1 MSVMSYSKASFDC
14 RGIHRQLRNARVI
27 CALTILLLASGGL
40 SLSSQAQGDSASKG
54 NVTVAQDGTVTV
66 QSEVIPMSSLLSPE
80 AKVYVTQH
88 LKDMQTPAT
97 SVQVNG
103 IPRYMQ
109 PYLDQARSMYPVD
122 QKDTNIAGIH
132 VYVFTPKGGVAAENT
147 KRVLINLHGGGFQ
160 GCWPGCALL
169 ESIPISSV
177 GKFKV
182 VSVDYREAPQ
192 YHFPAASE
200 DVAKVYAELLK
211 EYPPQ
216 NIGIYG
222 CSAGGALTAMSIAWF
237 DKHNLPIPG
246 AAGLFCSGAGAIGDG
261 DSLAIATPAGEART
275 FQSVKSG
282 ISDGYWQGSDP
293 SDPLV
298 QQANHLDVLAK
309 FPPTLF
315 VTGTRDMALSNA
327 LYTNQQMNKAGVE
340 TSLFVWEG
348 LFHGFFYNPGIPES
362 QHVYRVVT
370 EFFDKKLGK

>member
-1 MSVMSYSKASFDC
+1 MSCWGTSFD
-14 RGIHRQLRNARVI
+14 RVGTKAPLCKVKAI
-27 CALTILLLASGGL
+27 CVVAVLLLTGGGL
-40 SLSSQAQGDSASKG
+40 GASAQSQGAAAGKG
-54 NVTVAQDGTVTV
+54 NVTVAPDGTVTV
-66 QSEVIPMSSLLSPE
+66 QSEVIPMSNLLSPE
-80 AKVYVTQH
+80 AKAYVTQH

-97 SVQVNG
+97 SVQENG

-109 PYLDQARSMYPVD
+109 PYLDQARAMYPVD
-122 QKDTNIAGIH
+122 QKDTNIAGVH
-132 VYVFTPKGGVAAENT
+132 VYVFTPKGGVAAENA

-211 EYPPQ
+211 EYEPQ

-237 DKHNLPIPG
+237 EKHDLPIPG

-282 ISDGYWQGSDP
+282 ITDGYWQGSDP

-370 EFFDKKLGK
+370 AFFDKKLGK

>member
-1 MSVMSYSKASFDC
+1 MNHPTASFDRTC
-14 RGIHRQLRNARVI
+14 SKMKHRSGKVACI
-27 CALTILLLASGGL
+27 SAILLLTAGWFCVFSR
-40 SLSSQAQGDSASKG
+40 AQNETFDKSA
-54 NVTVAQDGTVTV
+54 VTVAPDGTVTV

-80 AKVYVTQH
+80 AKAYVTQH
-88 LKDMQTPAT
+88 LKDMQTPGV
-97 SVQVNG
+97 SDQENG
-103 IPRYMQ
+103 IPRYML
-109 PYLDQARSMYPVD
+109 PYLEKQKEMFPVD
-122 QKDTNIAGIH
+122 QEDTNIAGVH
-132 VYVFTPKGGVAAENT
+132 VYVFTPKTGLATENT

-169 ESIPISSV
+169 ESIPISST
-177 GKFKV
+177 GKLKV
-182 VSVDYREAPQ
+182 VSVDYREGPK

-211 EYPPQ
+211 KYEPR

-237 DKHNLPIPG
+237 EKHDLPIPG
-246 AAGLFCSGAGAIGDG
+246 AIGIFCAGAGAISEG
-261 DSLAIATPAGEART
+261 DSLAISTPVGEAKI
-275 FQSVKSG
+275 FKAVKRG
-282 ISDGYWQGSDP
+282 LTDEYWQGSSP

-298 QQANHLDVLAK
+298 QQSNHLDILAK

-327 LYTNQQMNKAGVE
+327 LYTNLQLNKAGVE

-362 QHVYRVVT
+362 QHAYRVIT
-370 EFFDKKLGK
+370 GFFDRKLGR

>member
-1 MSVMSYSKASFDC
+1 MSY
-14 RGIHRQLRNARVI
+14 RGVSVGCPGIEKKLRNGKTI
-27 CALTILLLASGGL
+27 CAAALLLLMGGW
-40 SLSSQAQGDSASKG
+40 SSVLPHAYGEAANKS
-54 NVTVAQDGTVTV
+54 NVTIAPDGTVTV
-66 QSEVIPMSSLLSPE
+66 QTEVIPMSSLLSPE
-80 AKVYVTQH
+80 AKAYVTQH
-88 LKDMQTPAT
+88 LKLAQTPAD
-97 SVQVNG
+97 SVQENG
-103 IPRYMQ
+103 IPHYML
-109 PYLDQARSMYPVD
+109 PYLEQQNSMYPVD
-122 QKDTNIAGIH
+122 RLDTKIAGVH
-132 VYVFTPKGGVAAENT
+132 VNVFTPKAGVAAENA

-177 GKFKV
+177 GKVKV

-200 DVAKVYAELLK
+200 DVAKVYTELLK
-211 EYPPQ
+211 EYEPR
-216 NIGIYG
+216 NIGVYG
-222 CSAGGALTAMSIAWF
+222 CSAGGALTAMSMAWF
-237 DKHNLPIPG
+237 EKYNLPLPG
-246 AAGLFCSGAGAIGDG
+246 AIGIFCAGAGAIGDG
-261 DSLAIATPAGEART
+261 DSLAVATPAGEGRT

-315 VTGTRDMALSNA
+315 VTGSRDMALSNA
-327 LYTNQQMNKAGVE
+327 LYTNTQLNKAGVE

-362 QHVYRVVT
+362 QHMYRVVT
-370 EFFDKKLGK
+370 EFFDKKLGR